1 MPAWK
6 VYGKREQGGAINV
19 MNYAEALAWIHSLY
33 RFGMNP
39 GLERIKALLQRLGD
53 PQKRLR
59 CIHIA
64 GTNGKGSTAA
74 FLASMLEAE
83 GKRVALYTSPYL
95 EAFTNRMA
103 INGADIG
110 RERLAALATEVR
122 LQVEVIARTGVGQP
136 TEFEV
141 VTALAFLYFAK
152 EQPDWVVVEVGLG
165 GRLDA
170 TNVIEPVVCAI
181 TNIGLEHTQILGD
194 TIEEI
199 AYEKAGIIMPGT
211 PIVTAAAA
219 LPALSV
225 FRRIARERGARLY
238 EMDGELRYTLGGATL
253 DGQTF
258 DYHSPW
264 RELKSLQIAMLG
276 QHQVRNAALA
286 LAARELMPESFNEAA
301 VRRGLAA
308 TCWPGRLE
316 VFSRNPMVLVDG
328 AHNPDG
334 IRALCQSL
342 PGILGGKKMRLVVG
356 ILGDKAVDEIL
367 AEIVPLA
374 SAGLIVTKPD
384 NLRAAEPMM
393 VAENARRYLLPG
405 VSVTV
410 AETVTAAVGKGL
422 ANLKEDEALCVVGSL
437 YTISEA
443 RETLKAWFVC

>member
-1 MPAWK
+1 MDYP
-6 VYGKREQGGAINV
+6 
-19 MNYAEALAWIHSLY
+19 EALAWIHSLY
-33 RFGMNP
+33 RFGINP
-39 GLERIKALLQRLGD
+39 GLERVKALLERLGD

-103 INGADIG
+103 INGVDIG

-122 LQVEVIARTGVGQP
+122 LQVEAIARTGAGQP

-141 VTALAFLYFAK
+141 VTALAFMYFAE

-181 TNIGLEHTQILGD
+181 TNIGLEHTQILGE
-194 TIEEI
+194 TIAEI
-199 AYEKAGIIMPGT
+199 AYEKAGIIKPGT
-211 PIVTAAAA
+211 AIVTAAEN
-219 LPALSV
+219 LQALSV
-225 FRRIARERGARLY
+225 IRRIAGERGAGLY
-238 EMDGELRYTLGGATL
+238 EMDGEFRCTLGAATL

-258 DYHSPW
+258 DYQSPW
-264 RELKSLQIAMLG
+264 RELKGLQIAMLG

-286 LAARELMPESFNEAA
+286 LAARELLPEPFAEAA
-301 VRRGLAA
+301 VRHGLAVA
-308 TCWPGRLE
+308 CWPGRLE
-316 VFSRNPMVLVDG
+316 VFSRNPLVLADG

-334 IRALCQSL
+334 IRALCQAL
-342 PGILGGKKMRLVVG
+342 PGILGGKKLLLVVG
-356 ILGDKAVDEIL
+356 ILADKAVDEIL

-374 SAGLIVTKPD
+374 TAGLIVTKPD
-384 NLRAAEPMM
+384 NPRAAEPMM
-393 VAENARRYLLPG
+393 VAEMARRYVLPG
-405 VSVTV
+405 VSVAV
-410 AETVTAAVGKGL
+410 AETVAAAVGKGL
-422 ANLKEDEALCVVGSL
+422 ANLTADEALCVAGSL

-443 RETLKAWFVC
+443 RETLKARFAG

>member
-1 MPAWK
+1 
-6 VYGKREQGGAINV
+6 
-19 MNYAEALAWIHSLY
+19 MNYAEALAWIHGLY

-39 GLERIKALLQRLGD
+39 GLERINVLLRRLGD
-53 PQKRLR
+53 PQQRLR

-110 RERLAALATEVR
+110 RERLAALATAVKF
-122 LQVEVIARTGVGQP
+122 QVDEMVRTGVGQP

-141 VTALAFLYFAK
+141 VTALAFMYFAE

-181 TNIGLEHTQILGD
+181 TNIGLEHTQVLGD

-199 AYEKAGIIMPGT
+199 AYEKAGIIKSGAAT
-211 PIVTAAAA
+211 VTAAEN
-219 LPALSV
+219 LQALSV
-225 FRRIARERGARLY
+225 FRKIARERGARLY
-238 EMDGELRYTLGGATL
+238 ELDGEFRCIPVGATL

-258 DYHSPW
+258 DYQSPW
-264 RELKSLQIAMLG
+264 RELKGLQITMLG

-286 LAARELMPESFNEAA
+286 LAALELLPEPLIEDA
-301 VRRGLAA
+301 VRRGLAD

-316 VFSRNPMVLVDG
+316 VFSRNPLVLVDG

-334 IRALCQSL
+334 IRALCQAL
-342 PGILGGKKMRLVVG
+342 PGILSGKKLWLVVG

-374 SAGLIVTKPD
+374 TAGLIITKPD
-384 NLRAAEPMM
+384 NPRAAEPMM
-393 VAENARRYLLPG
+393 VAEMARRYALPG
-405 VSVTV
+405 VSVAV
-410 AETVTAAVGKGL
+410 AETVAAAVGKGL
-422 ANLKEDEALCVVGSL
+422 AKLSADEALCVAGSL

-443 RETLKAWFVC
+443 REILKARFSC

>member
-1 MPAWK
+1 
-6 VYGKREQGGAINV
+6 VIGV

-33 RFGMNP
+33 RFGINP
-39 GLERIKALLQRLGD
+39 GLERIKALLERLGD

-59 CIHIA
+59 CVHIA

-74 FLASMLEAE
+74 FLASMLENE

-103 INGADIG
+103 INGADIS
-110 RERLAALATEVR
+110 RERLAALTTEVR
-122 LQVEVIARTGVGQP
+122 LQVEAVAGTDLGQP

-141 VTALAFLYFAK
+141 VTALAFKYFAE

-181 TNIGLEHTQILGD
+181 TNIALEHTQILGE

-199 AYEKAGIIMPGT
+199 AYEKAGIIKPAT
-211 PIVTAAAA
+211 AIVTAAENVQ
-219 LPALSV
+219 ALSV

-238 EMDGELRYTLGGATL
+238 EMDGELRCKPVGATL
-253 DGQTF
+253 DGQIF
-258 DYHSPW
+258 DYQSPW
-264 RELKSLQIAMLG
+264 RELKGLRIAMLG

-286 LAARELMPESFNEAA
+286 LAVRELLPEPFVEAA

-316 VFSRNPMVLVDG
+316 VFSRNPLVLVDG

-334 IRALCQSL
+334 IRALCRAL
-342 PGILGGKKMRLVVG
+342 PGILGGKKLRLVVG
-356 ILGDKAVDEIL
+356 ILGDKAVGEIL

-384 NLRAAEPMM
+384 NPRAADPIL
-393 VAENARRYLLPG
+393 VAEFARRFALPG
-405 VSVTV
+405 VSVSV

-422 ANLKEDEALCVVGSL
+422 TNLKADEALCVAGSL

-443 RETLKAWFVC
+443 RETLKAYFPC

>member
-1 MPAWK
+1 
-6 VYGKREQGGAINV
+6 
-19 MNYAEALAWIHSLY
+19 MNYAETLAWIHSLY

-39 GLERIKALLQRLGD
+39 GLERIKALLRRLGD
-53 PQKRLR
+53 PQKMLR

-74 FLASMLEAE
+74 FLASMLEAQD
-83 GKRVALYTSPYL
+83 KRVALYTSPYL

-103 INGADIG
+103 INGVDIC
-110 RERLAALATEVR
+110 RERLTALATDVR
-122 LQVEVIARTGVGQP
+122 LQVDEMVRTGAGQP

-141 VTALAFLYFAK
+141 VTALAFLYFAQ
-152 EQPDWVVVEVGLG
+152 EQPDWVVAEVGLG

-181 TNIGLEHTQILGD
+181 TNIGLEHTQVLGD
-194 TIEEI
+194 TIAEI
-199 AYEKAGIIMPGT
+199 AYEKAGIIKPGIA
-211 PIVTAAAA
+211 IVTAAEN
-219 LPALSV
+219 PQALSV

-238 EMDGELRYTLGGATL
+238 EMGGELRCAPGRATL

-258 DYHSPW
+258 DYQSPW
-264 RELKSLQIAMLG
+264 HELKGLQIAMLG

-286 LAARELMPESFNEAA
+286 LAARELLPEPLVEDA

-316 VFSRNPMVLVDG
+316 VFSRNPLVLVDG

-334 IRALCQSL
+334 IRALCQAL
-342 PGILGGKKMRLVVG
+342 PGILGGKKLRLVLG

-374 SAGLIVTKPD
+374 TAGLIVTKPD
-384 NLRAAEPMM
+384 NPRAAQPMM
-393 VAENARRYLLPG
+393 VAEMARRYVLSG
-405 VSVTV
+405 VTVTV
-410 AETVTAAVGKGL
+410 AETVSTAVNKGL
-422 ANLKEDEALCVVGSL
+422 AKLRADEALCVAGSL

-443 RETLKAWFVC
+443 RERLKASF

>member
-1 MPAWK
+1 
-6 VYGKREQGGAINV
+6 
-19 MNYAEALAWIHSLY
+19 MNYAETLAWIHSLY

-53 PQKRLR
+53 PQKMLR

-74 FLASMLEAE
+74 FLASMLEAQD
-83 GKRVALYTSPYL
+83 KRVALYTSPYL

-103 INGADIG
+103 INGVDIR
-110 RERLAALATEVR
+110 RERLAALATDVR
-122 LQVEVIARTGVGQP
+122 QQVDEMVRTGAGQP

-141 VTALAFLYFAK
+141 VTALAFLYFAQ

-181 TNIGLEHTQILGD
+181 TNIGLEHTQVLGD
-194 TIEEI
+194 TIAEI
-199 AYEKAGIIMPGT
+199 AHEKAGIIKPGIA
-211 PIVTAAAA
+211 IVTAAEN
-219 LPALSV
+219 LQALSV

-238 EMDGELRYTLGGATL
+238 EMGGDLRCAPGSATL

-258 DYHSPW
+258 DYQSPW
-264 RELKSLQIAMLG
+264 HELKGLQIVMLG

-286 LAARELMPESFNEAA
+286 LAARELLPEPLVEDA

-316 VFSRNPMVLVDG
+316 VFSRNPLVLVDG

-334 IRALCQSL
+334 IRALCQAL
-342 PGILGGKKMRLVVG
+342 PGILGGKKLRLVLG
-356 ILGDKAVDEIL
+356 ILGDKAGDEIL

-374 SAGLIVTKPD
+374 TAGLIVTKPD
-384 NLRAAEPMM
+384 NPRAAQPMM
-393 VAENARRYLLPG
+393 VAEMAKRYLLSG
-405 VSVTV
+405 VTVTV
-410 AETVTAAVGKGL
+410 AETVSTAVNNGL
-422 ANLKEDEALCVVGSL
+422 AKLRADEALCVAGSL

-443 RETLKAWFVC
+443 RETLKASF